1 MAIANREKVA
11 VLEAAEVWNSYPVI
25 LVLLIW
31 VGWCHACLCS
41 KCELGDSICQHLL
54 WVRRGEGVLN
64 WLNCFLNRCHRMCRS
79 TDGAWIEHMNAI
91 ILASEH
97 ISAWLCERL
106 LDANIGSY
114 CTFSWFH
121 LTVNDSALDWL
132 YVDMLLLSPPL
143 HQALYLS
150 LLCMLSLLCHES
162 ISIGFWALVRL
173 PWSSICPLLLICCL
187 RNVKSSKCLL
197 SGGIITLILLMT

>member
-1 MAIANREKVA
+1 
-11 VLEAAEVWNSYPVI
+11 
-25 LVLLIW
+25 
-31 VGWCHACLCS
+31 
-41 KCELGDSICQHLL
+41 
-54 WVRRGEGVLN
+54 
-64 WLNCFLNRCHRMCRS
+64 
-79 TDGAWIEHMNAI
+79 MNAI

-97 ISAWLCERL
+97 ISAWLSERL

-132 YVDMLLLSPPL
+132 YVDMLLLHPPL

-173 PWSSICPLLLICCL
+173 P
-187 RNVKSSKCLL
+187 
-197 SGGIITLILLMT
+197 